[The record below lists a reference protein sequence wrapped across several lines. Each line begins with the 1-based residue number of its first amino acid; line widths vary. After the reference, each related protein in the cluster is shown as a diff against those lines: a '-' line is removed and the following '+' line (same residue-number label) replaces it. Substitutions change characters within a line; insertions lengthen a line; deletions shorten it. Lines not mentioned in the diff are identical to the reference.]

1 VTLPFTLEIA
11 ANIQDSEWEVQLPM
25 LRDLY
30 IATTNKVVER
40 LIERDR
46 TKLSP
51 DIKATV
57 EISILF
63 TDDANIKILNREY
76 RNQNK
81 PTNVLSFPDT
91 EISKSALDETAKLG
105 ESLFLGD
112 IILAR
117 ETIFTEAVDQH
128 KSILDHLS
136 HMLVHSLL
144 HLAGYDHIDDDEAEE
159 MEALEIKI
167 LAELNISNPYDEM
180 PARIKNRDVTS
191 NE

>member
-1 VTLPFTLEIA
+1 MTLPFTLEIA

-25 LRDLY
+25 LSDLY

-81 PTNVLSFPDT
+81 TTNVLSFPDT

-128 KSILDHLS
+128 KSIPDHLS